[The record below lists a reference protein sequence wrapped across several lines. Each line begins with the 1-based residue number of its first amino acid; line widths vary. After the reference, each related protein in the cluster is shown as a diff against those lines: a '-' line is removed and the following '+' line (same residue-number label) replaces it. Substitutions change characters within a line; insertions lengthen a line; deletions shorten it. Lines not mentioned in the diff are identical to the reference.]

1 MAEISAASR
10 RVVVFD
16 FDGVLVR
23 GDSFES
29 FLRSRLRAQPWRL
42 LLVLPLLPLVPFL
55 MSTAAGKGWLARV
68 FTREATLGH
77 GETGFRRVVLAF
89 ARRFGADPA
98 NFLADG
104 LAQVREHRA
113 AGDRVIVAS
122 ATEEHLLD
130 CLLHTLGLGG
140 LERIGSHVS
149 ASWLGL
155 RVHRHNYGGVKP
167 MLLAERFGL
176 AHWDVA
182 YSDAWSDLPLLQPAA
197 EAVLVNPT
205 PALAERYARRLGA
218 RLQVVRWD

>member
-1 MAEISAASR
+1 MDETSAVSQ

-42 LLVLPLLPLVPFL
+42 LLALPVLPLVPLL

-68 FTREATLGH
+68 FTRVATLGH
-77 GETGFRRVVLAF
+77 GEAGFRRIVLAF
-89 ARRFGADPA
+89 AQRFGANPG

-113 AGDRVIVAS
+113 AGDRVIIAS
-122 ATEEHLLD
+122 ATEGHLLD
-130 CLLHTLGLGG
+130 CLLHSLGLGE
-140 LERIGSHVS
+140 LERCGSHVS
-149 ASWLGL
+149 ATWVGL
-155 RVHRHNYGGVKP
+155 RVHRHNYGEMKP
-167 MLLAERFGL
+167 VLLAEYFGL
-176 AHWDVA
+176 NRWNVA
-182 YSDAWSDLPLLQPAA
+182 YSDAWSDLPLLQPAD

-205 PALAERYARRLGA
+205 PALAQRYAQRLGA
-218 RLQVVRWD
+218 RLQVARWN